1 MRIILKLKWLVLA
14 LWVLAAAGLMAG
26 APNMEELVRT
36 KGQITV
42 PDGYSSTMADEL
54 AKDIGAASNGAGEGS
69 KEGSSSE
76 AVSGDEGGGMST
88 VLVFHKEGG
97 LGEEGLAEAK
107 ATIEKLGGE
116 EGKSLG
122 VLDVT
127 SHFDIPE
134 LKEQMMSEDGSTVL
148 ALLHVSAGERE
159 LAAVRDELYAAI
171 DDVSVDHYYTGNWII
186 NEDVVQSSQ
195 EGLKKTEFITVGFI
209 LVILFVVFRSAA
221 APLVPLLAVGFS
233 YLVSQSIVAY
243 LVEYVNF
250 PLSNFT
256 QIFMVAVLFG
266 IGTDYCILLISR
278 YKEELSHRGDRTEAI
293 IHTYRTAGRTVLFS
307 GLAVLVGF
315 ASIGFSTFVLY
326 RSAVAVAVGVV
337 ILLLALF
344 TLVPFFLA
352 VLGNALFWPAKG
364 TLEHKQSRLW
374 GTVGSFSLRRPVWAL
389 VILLVLIVP
398 FLTAYKGSISFNSLD
413 EIGEKYDSVK
423 GFNVIADGFSPGET
437 LPTNVVIK
445 SDQPLDTPEGL
456 AALEQVSRELS
467 KVEGVQAVRSVTRP
481 TGQVLEDF
489 LVSDQVLTL
498 DDGLGKSGDG
508 LSEISSGLAEASSAL
523 GDNAPKLAE
532 AADGA
537 GQLAAGTEELR
548 SGVNQLA
555 AGLRAIEK
563 GLKDGTAG
571 AAELTAGLEQANA
584 SAEELAAAN
593 AKLLESYQTIGGG
606 LSGLNAGYESVA
618 AEGAKLAE
626 GLSGVS
632 SGLSGLE
639 EKYPELKDDEQFQET
654 LLAVASLQQGA
665 AQLSAGLKELNGQ
678 LAGVTDGMAQANA
691 GYKQAAAGQ
700 SALAAGLGEL
710 AKGIAELQGGIA
722 QAAAGQGAIIGQLPG
737 VTQGLGELAAGQ
749 QELQAGFVSL
759 NDQLGELT
767 SGLDQSVDG
776 LTQVTDGLA
785 SAGGYLQNLADAP
798 DKELTGWH
806 IPQEAIDDEQFQSSL
821 DVYMSPDRGAAK
833 FDVIFDSNPYSEDTM
848 AEIASLEAAVDR
860 ALRGTAYEGA
870 QSAIGG
876 VTSMNHDLDTI
887 SNEDYTRTV
896 ILMLIGI
903 TLILIVLFRSII
915 IPAYVV
921 ISLLVTFYTS
931 LAITEVIFVRM
942 LGLTGISWAVPFF
955 GFVLLVALGVDY
967 SIFLM
972 DRFREYRH
980 LEPKQAILEAMKNM
994 GSVIMSA
1001 AVILGGT
1008 FAAMLPSGVMSLLQI
1023 ATMVLCGL
1031 FLYALVMLP
1040 LFIPVMVRVFGEA
1053 NWWPFMR
1060 GDQAREAGRREQEVF
1075 VHNHRE

>member
-1 MRIILKLKWLVLA
+1 MKYVLKFKWFVLA
-14 LWVLAAAGLMAG
+14 LWVVAAAGLMIS

-42 PDGYSSTMADEL
+42 PDGYSSTLAGEL
-54 AKDIGAASNGAGEGS
+54 AQEIGAGED
-69 KEGSSSE
+69 
-76 AVSGDEGGGMST
+76 AGDGGMST

-97 LGEEGLAEAK
+97 LGDNGLAEAQ
-107 ATIEKLGGE
+107 AAIARLGGE

-122 VLDVT
+122 VTDVT

-134 LKEQMMSEDGSTVL
+134 LEEQMVSEDGSTVL
-148 ALLHVSAGERE
+148 ALLHVNAGDRE
-159 LAAVRDELYAAI
+159 LMAVRDELYAAL
-171 DDVSVDHYYTGNWII
+171 DNVTVDHYYTGNWII
-186 NEDVVQSSQ
+186 SEDVVQSSQ

-209 LVILFVVFRSAA
+209 LVILFIVFRSAA
-221 APLVPLLAVGFS
+221 APFVPLLAVGFS

-243 LVEYVNF
+243 LVEYLDF

-256 QIFMVAVLFG
+256 QIFLVAVLFG

-278 YKEELSHRGDRTEAI
+278 YKEELAHRGDRTEAI
-293 IHTYRTAGRTVLFS
+293 IHTYKTAGRTVLFS

-326 RSAVAVAVGVV
+326 RSAVAVAVGIV

-344 TLVPFFLA
+344 TLVPFFLSA
-352 VLGNALFWPAKG
+352 LGNALFWPAKG
-364 TLEHKQSRLW
+364 TLEHKPSRLW
-374 GTVGSFSLRRPVWAL
+374 GSVGSFSLRRPVWAL

-398 FLTAYKGSISFNSLD
+398 FLAAYKGSISFNSLD

-423 GFNVIADGFSPGET
+423 GFNIIADGFSPGET
-437 LPTNVVIK
+437 LPTNVIVK
-445 SDQPLDTPEGL
+445 SEQPLDTPEGL

-467 KVEGVQAVRSVTRP
+467 KVEGVQAVRSATRP

-498 DDGLGKSGDG
+498 DDGLGKSGEG

-537 GQLAAGTEELR
+537 AQLAAGTEELR
-548 SGVNQLA
+548 AGISQLGD
-555 AGLRAIEK
+555 GLRAIEQ
-563 GLKDGTAG
+563 GLHDGSAG
-571 AAELTAGLEQANA
+571 AKELTAGLAQARA
-584 SAEELAAAN
+584 SAEELAAAH
-593 AKLLESYQTIGGG
+593 AKLLASYETIGGG
-606 LSGLNAGYESVA
+606 LTGLTAGYEAVA
-618 AEGAKLAE
+618 GESAKLAE
-626 GLSGVS
+626 GLAGVS
-632 SGLSGLE
+632 GSLNGLA
-639 EKYPELKDDEQFQET
+639 EKYPELQEDAAFQET
-654 LLAVASLQQGA
+654 LLTVAGLQQGA
-665 AQLSAGLKELNGQ
+665 AQLSGGLQELNGQ
-678 LAGVTDGMAQANA
+678 LAGVAAGIGQANA
-691 GYKQAAAGQ
+691 GYKQAAEGQ
-700 SALAAGLGEL
+700 AALAAGLGEL
-710 AKGIAELQGGIA
+710 AKGIAELQAGIA
-722 QAAAGQGAIIGQLPG
+722 QAAAGQGTIVDKLPG

-749 QELQAGFVSL
+749 QELQAGFASL

-776 LTQVTDGLA
+776 LAQVTDGLA
-785 SAGGYLQNLADAP
+785 SVGGYLQNLAGAP
-798 DKELTGWH
+798 DKELTGWY

-821 DVYMSPDRGAAK
+821 NVYMSADRRTAK
-833 FDVIFDSNPYSEDTM
+833 FDVIFDSNPYSEETM
-848 AEIASLEAAVDR
+848 GEIDSLDAAVDR
-860 ALRGTAYEGA
+860 ALRGTAYEG
-870 QSAIGG
+870 SVTAIGG

-887 SNEDYTRTV
+887 SSADYSRTV
-896 ILMLIGI
+896 VLMLIGI

-921 ISLLVTFYTS
+921 VSLIVTYYTS
-931 LAITEVIFVRM
+931 LAITEVIFVRIFD
-942 LGLTGISWAVPFF
+942 LSGISWAVPFF

-972 DRFREYRH
+972 DRFRENRH
-980 LEPKQAILEAMKNM
+980 MEPKQAILSAMKSM
-994 GSVIMSA
+994 GAVIMSA

-1060 GDQAREAGRREQEVF
+1060 GSDSSSGYGVREREVF
-1075 VHNHRE
+1075 VHSHHHDS